1 MHTLACDPDPD
12 PDPDPEP
19 GCGQDPLPALGSRSV
34 VVPLAVVTS
43 AELTV
48 WSLGHHAAN
57 HPFWSVACTWLP
69 SPSTSV
75 AAVTPVPTRP
85 SANEYESPSGVRVC
99 DDEDS
104 ATCPAGAD
112 SGGREPA
119 ADTAV
124 SDGAEMHEA

>member
-1 MHTLACDPDPD
+1 MHTPTCDPE
-12 PDPDPEP
+12 PEP
-19 GCGQDPLPALGSRSV
+19 GCGQDPLPAFGSRSV

-85 SANEYESPSGVRVC
+85 SANEYESPLGVRVC

-104 ATCPAGAD
+104 DPTCGRRPGRRQPRPRCAT
-112 SGGREPA
+112 PA

-124 SDGAEMHEA
+124 SDGPEMHEA